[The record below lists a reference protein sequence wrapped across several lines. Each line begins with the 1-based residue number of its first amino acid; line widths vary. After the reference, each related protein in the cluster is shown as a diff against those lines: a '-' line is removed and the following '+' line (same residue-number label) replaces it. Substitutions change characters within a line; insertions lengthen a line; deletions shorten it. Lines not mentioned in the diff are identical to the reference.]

1 MGNDKNAWETI
12 RMHGKRLLCVGNY
25 KKMWE
30 TIGIMLKSV
39 TETCHL
45 LFLCSNNLILMISC
59 CSTTRF
65 ITSTTTTTSLAVV
78 TDSQAA
84 TTTTTESTETGGTI
98 FVVTIVP
105 IFVGEGRPNIQFGHK
120 QIDFVI
126 KKMLLMLWQLS

>member
-1 MGNDKNAWETI
+1 
-12 RMHGKRLLCVGNY
+12 
-25 KKMWE
+25 
-30 TIGIMLKSV
+30 
-39 TETCHL
+39 
-45 LFLCSNNLILMISC
+45 MISC

-120 QIDFVI
+120 QIEFVI